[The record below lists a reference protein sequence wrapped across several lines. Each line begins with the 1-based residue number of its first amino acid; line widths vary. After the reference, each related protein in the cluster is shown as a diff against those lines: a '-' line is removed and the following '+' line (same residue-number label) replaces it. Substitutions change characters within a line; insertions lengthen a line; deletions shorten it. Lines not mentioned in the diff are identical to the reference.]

1 MKKRFLLLALIAVL
15 ALSFATV
22 LSACNK
28 QEEQTGP
35 VKIEAPKDFDYDG
48 KYITWADAN
57 GAATYEIVV
66 DEGEPVTWKS
76 STFRYEATEDKFT
89 VSVTAKA
96 AEGSE
101 EYLDS
106 DTVTKIFDKIA
117 AVENVEFADDATMT
131 WNAVSGA
138 TGYVV
143 EYNNGTKTK
152 VTDCVFAQL
161 PAGKY
166 SVKVKAIRDS
176 EPNYVYYTENPVST
190 NITVLE
196 SVVSDRITYDGA
208 TIKWN
213 AISGAVNY
221 KVSIDD
227 SEGVVSTNSVSY
239 DANGQSFNVKVLALG
254 DPSKKVYNA
263 SEMGSR
269 NFIYLAPATNL
280 AMNEGG
286 VLTWDPVKDAE
297 GYEIKIRG
305 KGTKKVTEPRFTDFT
320 PGESTSL
327 QIRAYT
333 SDNTYFA
340 GWTDETTYLLL
351 KAPVLQWD
359 DKPLDGS
366 YDQPIYWDQVSNAKG
381 YEYTIKGPEGYNIT
395 DTLGADAAS
404 CGSDFLAVGTYTITV
419 KALADVNNNAYD
431 SKPSDPITVV
441 RLASPKLDAGAPIT
455 SDPNDMTKGFTVT
468 FNKVGEA
475 TNYRLYKNGISS
487 QESGSA
493 NKTQITDY
501 MNETSTEGDNASFV
515 LQSVGKSFDPRANKV
530 ILDSLYS
537 AGESFPITVLS
548 TPSIEDQ
555 PISGE
560 TYYFGKVGET
570 THYTIK
576 LNGNYDPIDDGDDG
590 YDLSRLSGGQN
601 YEISVNARG
610 NGGSTLSSK
619 YTAVTKI
626 SRLAAPTNIRINTLN
641 GSAGN
646 LYFDSSN
653 NAQSFEYVING
664 QDRYNLEQNKTDNVA
679 DKITENTTLV
689 MRAIANY
696 YSNKIYYMTSPSS
709 ETKTFTRLPVPKVSQ
724 NNILKETKLQWS
736 KITSYGQFS
745 PKYRI
750 VDENDTV
757 VGEVDASEFD
767 LDKWIQAG
775 QTKTYRIYAIGDGT
789 KYINSPDPTESLTVT
804 RLSTPAVYVDTEEK
818 AYAWN
823 VVPSAVEYQVI
834 VDGTHKQTITNTALQ
849 DKYYYRPDFTSSKT
863 EGYKVQIIA
872 IGNNGN
878 GLMDSPKY
886 EINQKT
892 VQLQR
897 PEFDYS
903 YDKEIVSSDGNI
915 IVNVTTPIDGAL
927 GYAFVVRG
935 ATTRQ
940 TLHYYGKTTPDD
952 YTAEEM
958 VNYSYP
964 AKSAG
969 KYSIDVYA
977 LGGNFILDRGEYVWT
992 LDSPNWANRY
1002 SITLLG
1008 YPNDVIIDAY
1018 KTLKWNSVDDADGY
1032 NVKVVV
1038 DGKEYS
1044 DSVTAPNVSLT
1055 ELLGNDYVQGAAL
1068 SITIQATGT
1077 GNHEISSDWSAPID
1091 KRAP

>member
-28 QEEQTGP
+28 QEETGP
-35 VKIEAPKDFDYDG
+35 VKIENPKDFDYDG
-48 KYITWADAN
+48 TYITWADAL

-66 DEGEPVTWKS
+66 DEGEPVTSKS
-76 STFRYEATEDKFT
+76 STFKFKATEDKFT

-131 WNAVSGA
+131 WNEVSGA

-190 NITVLE
+190 TITVLA
-196 SVVSDRITYDGA
+196 SVVSDKITYDGA

-221 KVSIDD
+221 KVIIDE

-280 AMNEGG
+280 TMNEGG

-297 GYEIKIRG
+297 GYEIKIRDI
-305 KGTKKVTEPRFTDFT
+305 GTKKVTEPKFTDFT
-320 PGESTSL
+320 PGKSISL

-351 KAPVLQWD
+351 KAPELQWD

-419 KALADVNNNAYD
+419 KALADVNNNHYD

-455 SDPNDMTKGFTVT
+455 SNPNDMTKGFTVT

-501 MNETSTEGDNASFV
+501 MNETSTEGDTASFV
-515 LQSVGKSFDPRANKV
+515 LQSVGKSFDPRAKKV

-537 AGESFPITVLS
+537 DGESFPITVLS

-560 TYYFGKVGET
+560 TYNFGKVGST

-576 LNGNYDPIDDGDDG
+576 LNGNYDPIDDGDSG
-590 YDLSRLSGGQN
+590 YDLSGLSDGN
-601 YEISVNARG
+601 HEISVNARG

-626 SRLAAPTNIRINTLN
+626 SRLAAPTNIRINTSN

-664 QDRYNLEQNKTDNVA
+664 QDRYNLEQNKTDNIA
-679 DKITENTTLV
+679 DKIAENTTLV

-696 YSNKIYYMTSPSS
+696 YSNKIYYMTSKPS
-709 ETKTFTRLPVPKVSQ
+709 ETKTFTRLRAPEVSQ
-724 NNILKETKLQWS
+724 NNILKGTKLQWS

-745 PKYRI
+745 PTYRI

-757 VGEVDASEFD
+757 VEEVDTNEFD
-767 LDKWIQAG
+767 LDKRILGG
-775 QTKTYRIYAIGDGT
+775 QTKTYRIYAIGNGT
-789 KYINSPDPTESLTVT
+789 QYINSPDPTESLTVT
-804 RLSTPAVYVDTEEK
+804 RLSTPDVYVDTAEK
-818 AYAWN
+818 AYGWD
-823 VVPSAVEYQVI
+823 VVPSAVEYQVYI
-834 VDGTHKQTITNTALQ
+834 GGTLKQTITNTALQ
-849 DKYYYRPDFTSSKT
+849 DKYYYRPDFTESNN
-863 EGYKVQIIA
+863 EGYKVQIVA

-878 GLMDSPKY
+878 GLMDSPKF

-892 VQLQR
+892 VQLSK
-897 PEFDYS
+897 PELAYY
-903 YDKEIVSSDGNI
+903 YDKNIVSNDGNI
-915 IVNVTTPIDGAL
+915 IVNITTPIEGAL

-940 TLHYYGKTTPDD
+940 TLHYYGKTDPDD

-958 VNYSYP
+958 VNYAYP

-992 LDSPNWANRY
+992 INSPNYGNNRF
-1002 SITLLG
+1002 SIVLLG
-1008 YPNDVIIDAY
+1008 YPSDVQTDSY
-1018 KTLKWNSVDDADGY
+1018 KTLKWNYVDNADGY
-1032 NVKVVV
+1032 NIKVVV
-1038 DGKEYS
+1038 GDKEYTA
-1044 DSVTAPNVSLT
+1044 SVTAPQISLT
-1055 ELLGNDYVQGAAL
+1055 KLLGDDYVQGAEL

-1077 GNHEISSDWSAPID
+1077 GQYEIDSEWSTPTYR
-1091 KRAP
+1091 RAP